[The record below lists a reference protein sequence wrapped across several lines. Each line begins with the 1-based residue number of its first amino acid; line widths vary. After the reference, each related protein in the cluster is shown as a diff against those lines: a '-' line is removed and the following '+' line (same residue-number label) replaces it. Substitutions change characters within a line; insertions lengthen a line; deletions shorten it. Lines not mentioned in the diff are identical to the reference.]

1 MMDFLFVVLPADLL
15 ATGIFVLMIAGAV
28 RTANASDRRTYYTD
42 ARMDV
47 VRHNLEHYGW
57 AREHRAEILKK
68 AEHWARYGDAKLRT
82 LVSPPQV
89 PRGYQVHND
98 GCPVHGVRVHE
109 QGLYR
114 WIIDFDRPY
123 KVTCPVGGETY
134 PSNDFEAFLATGM
147 QDTSLLNGPY
157 ADDGWGWHRP
167 GDPVPANYWFVAY
180 YAHWSMMRFL
190 MEAIE
195 VLGQAAVLADEE
207 VNAKRFAHKCALL
220 LWQLAVYYP
229 DYKYERQSRESKE
242 HNPEYTGK
250 LFNRIWETRPPHTCA
265 IAYDAVRPFLN
276 ADTELQCLADR
287 TGPEIHATIRD
298 RLLREAA
305 RCILHAAGG
314 RIRGNYGMHQKAL
327 LTLAQVLTASKG
339 RPRSEEMV
347 QYVLANPD
355 PVMATDMGLRDALEN
370 LVYRDGMPHES
381 LSYNR
386 IWVHDLTELAALM
399 VETGVNLFEHPRY
412 RKLVTWAFDVCIA
425 GKFTPST
432 GDSGDMFAHGGAWQP
447 AVCQLALPYVH
458 DARLAWVLKTQP
470 DVRQDLFS
478 TPVETQLSVLPEGE
492 APEIGIGSFHF
503 PAYGMAN
510 LQCGDKTNRSAVS
523 FFYGDHQAHLH
534 FDQLNILF
542 FSHDN
547 VLLTDIGYP
556 EQTDAFNHRLAGF
569 FTNTVAHNTVVVDE
583 VRQGRGPGRLHGLV
597 TEGFAQAVDASCEG
611 TYEGRVDLYR
621 RANVLVEAFPGRHYL
636 FDVFYVNGGRQHDY
650 LLHGNQADFACR
662 PALGPVRK
670 SGTLAGEDV
679 PYEQFYDDPE
689 LKDKRLSSVPY
700 RGYRGS
706 GYQFLYNVQKGNLT
720 GEATAEWR
728 LSEPIAGQPERPWRG
743 IGLRA
748 HLIGRDEELFAC
760 DGPVQK
766 YKYLPESVKFLVRR
780 RTGANL
786 SSVFATIFEPYRE
799 RTWIRRATRIE
810 LTPDGSRAAAVRVDL
825 DDGSTHYLFHALD
838 ADRTYTLQDGIRIAG
853 QLAILALNK
862 AGRAVRAMLFN
873 GRMLETDGL
882 RLEGEGMRRGRIA
895 SVDYGRGTIEL
906 ADAVI
911 EDTLRAGQAIPVVS
925 DGFSDS
931 VTLSKVIDRRRFSIG
946 DEDVNV
952 AGGPV
957 LDVRTDRL
965 LTSASNPHAHAGM
978 TLLNS
983 LREPQGR
990 LAAKVDGG
998 WRIDREGRRPMTME
1012 DFPVADGDAG
1022 PRYSVAMLGAGDWL
1036 EVPDLVQFQGVDG
1049 A

>member
-1 MMDFLFVVLPADLL
+1 MFEFIAASVTMEAL
-15 ATGIFVLMIAGAV
+15 AAGMILAILAGSAQ
-28 RTANASDRRTYYTD
+28 TAHATDSRTYYTD

-47 VRHNLEHYGW
+47 ARHNLEHYAW
-57 AREHRAEILKK
+57 AREHKAEIIGK
-68 AEHWARYGDAKLRT
+68 AEHWARYEDAKLRT
-82 LVSPPQV
+82 LVSPPEV

-147 QDTSLLNGPY
+147 KDRSLLTGPY

-195 VLGQAAVLADEE
+195 VLGQASVLADDEGD
-207 VNAKRFAHKCALL
+207 AKRYAHKCALL
-220 LWQLAVYYP
+220 LWQLAEYYP

-265 IAYDAVRPFLN
+265 IAYDAVRPFL
-276 ADTELQCLADR
+276 DTDRELQCLVGR
-287 TGPEIHATIRD
+287 TGPEIDATIQD
-298 RLLREAA
+298 RLLRESA
-305 RCILHAAGG
+305 RCIMDASGG

-327 LTLAQVLTASKG
+327 LTLAQVMATSES
-339 RPRSEEMV
+339 RPRSKEMV

-386 IWVHDLTELAALM
+386 IWVDDLTELAALM

-432 GDSGDMFAHGGAWQP
+432 GDSGDMFAYGGAWQP
-447 AVCQLALPYVH
+447 SVCQFALPYVN

-470 DVRQDLFS
+470 DARQDLFG
-478 TPVETQLSVLPEGE
+478 TPVETQLSQLPEGDE
-492 APEIGIGSFHF
+492 PEIGLRSFHF

-510 LQCGDKTNRSAVS
+510 LQCGDETNRSAVS
-523 FFYGDHQAHLH
+523 FFYGDHQAHRH

-547 VLLTDIGYP
+547 ALLTDIGYP

-583 VRQGRGPGRLHGLV
+583 ARQGRGPGRLHGLV
-597 TEGFAQAVDASCEG
+597 AEGFAQAVDASCEG
-611 TYEGRVDLYR
+611 AYEGKVDLYR
-621 RANVLVEAFPGRHYL
+621 RANMLVEASRGRHYL

-650 LLHGNQADFACR
+650 LLHGNQAEFSCR
-662 PALGPVRK
+662 PSLGPVRET
-670 SGTLAGEDV
+670 GTLAGEDV

-689 LKDKRLSSVPY
+689 LRDKRLSSVPY
-700 RGYRGS
+700 SGYRGS
-706 GYQFLYNVQKGNLT
+706 GYQFLYNVQT
-720 GEATAEWR
+720 GRLNAEATAEWR
-728 LSEPIAGQPERPWRG
+728 LTEPLDGQPERPWRG

-748 HLIGRDEELFAC
+748 HLIGRNEELFAC

-766 YKYLPESVKFLVRR
+766 YRYLPESVKFLVRR
-780 RTGANL
+780 RSGANL
-786 SSVFATIFEPYRE
+786 SSRFATVFEPYKDRP
-799 RTWIRRATRIE
+799 WVRRATRIE
-810 LTPDGSRAAAVRVDL
+810 LTPEGFGATAVRVEME
-825 DDGSTHYLFHALD
+825 DGCVHYLFHALD
-838 ADRTYTLQDGIRIAG
+838 AEETHTLENGIEVAG
-853 QLAILALNK
+853 QMAFLALDER
-862 AGRAVRAMLFN
+862 GRPVRAMLFN
-873 GRMLETDGL
+873 GSMLATDGL
-882 RLEGEGMRRGRIA
+882 RLEGRGVRRSRIA
-895 SVDYGRGTIEL
+895 SVDYRRATIEL

-911 EDTLRAGQAIPVVS
+911 EDSLRPGQAIPVVS
-925 DGFSDS
+925 AGYSDC
-931 VTLSKVIDRRRFSIG
+931 VTFSKVTDRRRFSIG
-946 DEDVNV
+946 EEDVNV

-957 LDVRTDRL
+957 LDVRAR
-965 LTSASNPHAHAGM
+965 PHSHERVQSTCARGYDGAEQSRGTARAAG
-978 TLLNS
+978 
-983 LREPQGR
+983 
-990 LAAKVDGG
+990 
-998 WRIDREGRRPMTME
+998 REGGRR
-1012 DFPVADGDAG
+1012 VANR
-1022 PRYSVAMLGAGDWL
+1022 PRG
-1036 EVPDLVQFQGVDG
+1036 
-1049 A
+1049 

>member
-1 MMDFLFVVLPADLL
+1 MVEFFA
-15 ATGIFVLMIAGAV
+15 ATIEAQQWVAGIVFAV
-28 RTANASDRRTYYTD
+28 MVGYPRTAHASGTRTYYTD
-42 ARMDV
+42 VRMDV
-47 VRHNLEHYGW
+47 ARHNLEHYAW
-57 AREHRAEILKK
+57 AREHKAEILSK
-68 AEHWARYGDAKLRT
+68 AEHWAAYGDAKLRT
-82 LVSPPQV
+82 LVSPPEV

-98 GCPVHGVRVHE
+98 GCPVHGVKVHE

-134 PSNDFEAFLATGM
+134 PSNDFKAFLATGM
-147 QDTSLLNGPY
+147 KDRSLLTGPY

-195 VLGQAAVLADEE
+195 VLGQAAVLADDEDDRR
-207 VNAKRFAHKCALL
+207 RFAHKGALL
-220 LWQLAVYYP
+220 LWQLAEHYP
-229 DYKYERQSRESKE
+229 HYKYERQSRESKE
-242 HNPEYTGK
+242 HNPQYTGK
-250 LFNRIWETRPPHTCA
+250 LFNRIWATRPPHTCA
-265 IAYDAVRPFLN
+265 IAYDAVRPYLN
-276 ADTELQCLADR
+276 ADAELQSLVNR
-287 TGPEIHATIRD
+287 TGPEIDVTIRE

-305 RCILHAAGG
+305 RCILDAEGG

-327 LTLAQVLTASKG
+327 LTLAQVLSTTEG
-339 RPRSEEMV
+339 RPCSEDMV
-347 QYVLANPD
+347 RYVLANPD
-355 PVMATDMGLRDALEN
+355 PVLDSDMGLRDALEN

-386 IWVHDLTELAALM
+386 IWVHDLTELAALL

-425 GKFTPST
+425 GRFTPST
-432 GDSGDMFAHGGAWQP
+432 GDSGDMFAYGGAWQSD
-447 AVCQLALPYVH
+447 VCQLALPYVH

-492 APEIGIGSFHF
+492 APEIGMRSFHF
-503 PAYGMAN
+503 PAYGMVN
-510 LQCGDKTNRSAVS
+510 LQCGDETNRSAVS
-523 FFYGDHQAHLH
+523 LFYGDHQAHMH

-611 TYEGRVDLYR
+611 AYEGRADLYR
-621 RANVLVEAFPGRHYL
+621 RANMLVEASPGRHYL

-662 PALGPVRK
+662 PALEPVRET
-670 SGTLAGEDV
+670 GTLAGADV

-706 GYQFLYNVQKGNLT
+706 GYQFLYNVQT
-720 GEATAEWR
+720 GRLNAEATAEWR
-728 LSEPIAGQPERPWRG
+728 LTEPLEGQPERPWRG
-743 IGLRA
+743 IALRA

-780 RTGANL
+780 RTGDNL
-786 SSVFATIFEPYRE
+786 SSRFATIFEPYRD
-799 RTWIRRATRIE
+799 TPWVRRATQVE
-810 LTPDGSRAAAVRVDL
+810 TTPDGFGASAVRVAME
-825 DDGSTHYLFHALD
+825 DGGVHYLFHALD
-838 ADRTYTLQDGIRIAG
+838 AEKTRTLENGIEITG
-853 QLAILALNK
+853 QMAFLALDER
-862 AGRAVRAMLFN
+862 GRPVRAMLFN
-873 GRMLETDGL
+873 GGTLATDGL
-882 RLEGEGMRRGRIA
+882 LLDGRGVRRSRIE
-895 SVDYGRGTIEL
+895 SVDYRRGTIEL

-911 EDTLRAGQAIPVVS
+911 DDAVRPGQAIPVVS
-925 DGFSDS
+925 DGYSDS
-931 VTLSKVIDRRRFSIG
+931 VTFSKVIDRHRFSIG

-957 LDVRTDRL
+957 LDVRADRI
-965 LTSASNPHAHAGM
+965 LTSASNPHANVGM

-990 LAAKVDGG
+990 LAGKVDGG
-998 WRIDREGRRPMTME
+998 WRIDREGRGPLTSE
-1012 DFPVADGDAG
+1012 DFPVADGDDG
-1022 PRYSVAMLGAGDWL
+1022 PRYSVAMVGAGDRV
-1036 EVPDLVQFQGVDG
+1036 EIPDLVLYSDG
-1049 A
+1049 DGS